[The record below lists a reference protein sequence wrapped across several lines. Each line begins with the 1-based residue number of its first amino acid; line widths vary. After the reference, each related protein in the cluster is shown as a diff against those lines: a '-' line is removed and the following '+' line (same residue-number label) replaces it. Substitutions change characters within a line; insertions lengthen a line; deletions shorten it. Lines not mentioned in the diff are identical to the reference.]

1 MSAKNRTPLSTK
13 ESTAEKKRGA
23 DVLSE
28 FADIVIGK
36 ELSEDARNNID
47 LWTG

>member
-1 MSAKNRTPLSTK
+1 VKPGGR
-13 ESTAEKKRGA
+13 
-23 DVLSE
+23 VQ

-36 ELSEDARNNID
+36 ALSEDARNNID